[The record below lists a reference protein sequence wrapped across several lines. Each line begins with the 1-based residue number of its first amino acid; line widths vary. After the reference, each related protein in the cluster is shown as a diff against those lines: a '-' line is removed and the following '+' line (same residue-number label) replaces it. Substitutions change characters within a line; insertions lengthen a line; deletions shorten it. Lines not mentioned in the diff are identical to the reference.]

1 MWQRDRRSKLLRP
14 ILRGAAVA
22 LLALGGWQAV
32 AWLSGPRNGVRVEPS
47 STFACLAREG
57 DVVIARFTLRNVTRS
72 PVRVMG
78 AEASCGCMIARGLP
92 VTLDPG
98 EAREITLRVVVGPR
112 GRTGPSRRAPVCS
125 WTATARRRRSHS
137 RPRPQLRE
145 HEHGTPTF
153 VDRVSLRPRLLRAG
167 RVPVLRRD
175 RHAGQQRRPA
185 LPGSYANDERPLQQ
199 LHERLP
205 AEQGVREGPVGRFV
219 QVCPERRLNPP

>member
-98 EAREITLRVVVGPR
+98 EAREITLRVVVGPP
-112 GRTGPSRRAPVCS
+112 GAN
-125 WTATARRRRSHS
+125 
-137 RPRPQLRE
+137 
-145 HEHGTPTF
+145 GTFSKSTRLF
-153 VDRVSLRPRLLRAG
+153 VDRDGPSPSLAFEAKTPTKGA
-167 RVPVLRRD
+167 
-175 RHAGQQRRPA
+175 
-185 LPGSYANDERPLQQ
+185 
-199 LHERLP
+199 
-205 AEQGVREGPVGRFV
+205 
-219 QVCPERRLNPP
+219 